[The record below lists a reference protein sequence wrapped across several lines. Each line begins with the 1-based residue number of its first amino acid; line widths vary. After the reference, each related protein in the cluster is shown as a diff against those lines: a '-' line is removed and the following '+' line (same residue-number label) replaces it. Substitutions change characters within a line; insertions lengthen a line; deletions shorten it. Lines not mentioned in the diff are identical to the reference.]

1 MDDPANQ
8 DANPITEDSFYR
20 QSINFYL
27 NYCKYYPTGGMRQR
41 HCDAGVSFE
50 NVKIPKQPYS
60 KFPHKRLDR
69 YPCFK
74 SDNCCPRCP
83 YFAERD
89 EVDAIAYANKLVK
102 FNKEYVENLRAQSS
116 KQNHE

>member
-1 MDDPANQ
+1 MDTFESQ
-8 DANPITEDSFYR
+8 DAESVVEDSFYR

-27 NYCKYYPTGGMRQR
+27 SYCKHYPIDGMKHRK
-41 HCDAGVSFE
+41 CNAGISFE

-74 SDNCCPRCP
+74 SDQCSAQCPR
-83 YFAERD
+83 FAERD
-89 EVDAIAYANKLVK
+89 EADAVAYANKLTQLNQEYIEWLRRK
-102 FNKEYVENLRAQSS
+102 RLNKT
-116 KQNHE
+116 